1 MTGLVVGGRLDDRV
15 ALITGAS
22 SGIGA
27 AIARRFAAEGGRLIV
42 AGRDADGLDR
52 LAEELGPSVRPLVLD
67 VTLAEDWS
75 AACAFVLAIE
85 ARLDILVNCAGAG
98 VEGNIET
105 LDAESWRSGMALN
118 CDSVFLGTQAMLPA
132 LRRTAA
138 PSASVIN
145 IASVGGLRPQ
155 AGWLAYC
162 TAKAAVI
169 QMTRCIALHGA
180 TLSPPLRANSLC
192 PGVTETPLFDA
203 YVDQFGSREATLA
216 AFAKATALKRVAQPE
231 EIAGLALYLAS
242 DEAGFVTGTE
252 YLIDGGS
259 ALL

>member
-1 MTGLVVGGRLDDRV
+1 MGGRLDDRV
-15 ALITGAS
+15 ALITGAG

-27 AIARRFAAEGGRLIV
+27 AIARRFAAEGCRLIV
-42 AGRDADGLDR
+42 TGRDADALDR
-52 LAEELGPSVRPLVLD
+52 LSDEIGPAARPLVLD
-67 VTLAEDWS
+67 VTVAGDWS
-75 AACAFVLAIE
+75 AACAFVLGLE
-85 ARLDILVNCAGAG
+85 ARLDILVNSAGAG

-105 LDAESWRSGMALN
+105 LNADDWRAGMALN

-132 LRRTAA
+132 LRQTVA

-155 AGWLAYC
+155 ADWLAYC

-203 YVDQFGSREATLA
+203 YVEHFGSREATLA
-216 AFAKATALKRVAQPE
+216 AFARATALKRVAQPE

-242 DEAGFVTGTE
+242 DEAGFVTGAE

>member
-1 MTGLVVGGRLDDRV
+1 MGGRLADRV
-15 ALITGAS
+15 ALITGAG

-27 AIARRFAAEGGRLIV
+27 AVARRFAAEGGRLILT
-42 AGRDADGLDR
+42 GRDADALGR
-52 LAEELGPSVRPLVLD
+52 LAADIGPAARPLALD
-67 VTLAEDWS
+67 VTVPEDWS
-75 AACAFVLAIE
+75 AACTLVLALE
-85 ARLDILVNCAGAG
+85 GRLDILVNNAGAG

-105 LDAESWRSGMALN
+105 LSADGWRSGMALN

-132 LRRTAA
+132 LRQTAA

-155 AGWLAYC
+155 ADWLGYC

-180 TLSPPLRANSLC
+180 TLSPPVRANSLC

-203 YVDQFGSREATLA
+203 YVEQFGSREATLA
-216 AFAKATALKRVAQPE
+216 AFARATALKRVARPE
-231 EIAGLALYLAS
+231 EIAALALYLAS
-242 DEAGFVTGTE
+242 DEAGFVTGAE